1 MPYRYFMSILRQDK
15 HNTAAWWVA
24 ENAGSRTIKGNREL
38 RTIKGNRELLAESP
52 DMDYDANRIK
62 QQGG

>member
-1 MPYRYFMSILRQDK
+1 MLQPGGLQKTQEAVLYMLI
-15 HNTAAWWVA
+15 T
-24 ENAGSRTIKGNREL
+24 
-38 RTIKGNRELLAESP
+38 KGNRELLAESP